1 MEIKIK
7 FIIRS
12 AALVLIAII
21 LFSSPAR
28 ADLPIDAFKITALY
42 NHHKK
47 VKRFD
52 MRDIARSSVM
62 ELDGKDQMEVVV
74 LNSRHQ
80 VIRYNLD
87 LNYRL
92 LSYEY
97 GRAFELF
104 EYDGEGMLSRVIYY
118 NKDGRLFGEIGYDDI
133 SVIEF
138 EITDFKNL
146 KYKLRMINRT
156 DEITEL
162 PERVLPVTVR
172 KYDRYGDVLVEKPM
186 SSVDYWL
193 WKNMRV
199 KELKPTTHLV
209 ETPLYEPKVIVHDRD
224 FKNK

>member
-1 MEIKIK
+1 MKTKIK
-7 FIIRS
+7 HVVKFTLFLYM
-12 AALVLIAII
+12 ALIA
-21 LFSSPAR
+21 FPCPVY
-28 ADLPIDAFKITALY
+28 ADLPISAFKIHALY
-42 NHHKK
+42 DHHKK
-47 VKRFD
+47 IKRFANH
-52 MRDIARSSVM
+52 DISKSSVK
-62 ELDGKDQMEVVV
+62 EFDGEDQMEIVV
-74 LNSRHQ
+74 LNSKHQ
-80 VIRYNLD
+80 ALRYNLD

-104 EYDGEGMLSRVIYY
+104 EYDEEGMLSRVIYY
-118 NKDGRLFGEIGYDDI
+118 DKDGRLFGEIDSNDI

-146 KYKLRMINRT
+146 KYKLRMINQA

-162 PERVLPVTVR
+162 PEKVMPVTVR
-172 KYDRYGDVLVEKPM
+172 KYDKYGKLLFEKPM

-199 KELKPTTHLV
+199 RELKPTTYLV
-209 ETPLYEPKVIVHDRD
+209 ETPLYDPKVIVHDRN